1 MLFDLGFM
9 VGKRQRSLR
18 KKPAPEKTGQ
28 KKQTRQKAGQ
38 GAGSGYPATTTWNF
52 DVGLGAV
59 RSVVRGEVAGSVRLV
74 AFVLLALAVWVAVSW
89 TADWTAASAS
99 SLAVQEGR
107 YRTLVA
113 LAEEYRAL
121 APAAGSGTEAVD
133 VPTVFTQVSERMS
146 LGSRVNL
153 FHLLNQA
160 LNQGFQFLRLKSLIH
175 LLLKNK
181 LLVRIIS
188 LDIITLLKMPNL

>member
-1 MLFDLGFM
+1 MTF
-9 VGKRQRSLR
+9 K
-18 KKPAPEKTGQ
+18 
-28 KKQTRQKAGQ
+28 
-38 GAGSGYPATTTWNF
+38 TWNF

-146 LGSRVNL
+146 LGSRVNRIAPDGR
-153 FHLLNQA
+153 NQSIEV
-160 LNQGFQFLRLKSLIH
+160 NRLYAEELTE
-175 LLLKNK
+175 
-181 LLVRIIS
+181 LVRELSARGVHFLSSEIRALPAGQERLFTVSAIIGPLGAEGPS
-188 LDIITLLKMPNL
+188 ARREPER

>member
-1 MLFDLGFM
+1 MTF
-9 VGKRQRSLR
+9 K
-18 KKPAPEKTGQ
+18 
-28 KKQTRQKAGQ
+28 
-38 GAGSGYPATTTWNF
+38 TWNF

-89 TADWTAASAS
+89 TADWTAESAS

-146 LGSRVNL
+146 LGSRVNRIAPDGR
-153 FHLLNQA
+153 NQSIEV
-160 LNQGFQFLRLKSLIH
+160 NRLYAEELTE
-175 LLLKNK
+175 
-181 LLVRIIS
+181 LVRELAARGVHFLSSEIRALPAGQERLFTVSAIIGPVKG
-188 LDIITLLKMPNL
+188 DAGR

>member
-1 MLFDLGFM
+1 MTF
-9 VGKRQRSLR
+9 K
-18 KKPAPEKTGQ
+18 
-28 KKQTRQKAGQ
+28 
-38 GAGSGYPATTTWNF
+38 TWNF

-74 AFVLLALAVWVAVSW
+74 AFVLLALAVWTV
-89 TADWTAASAS
+89 DWTAASAS
-99 SLAVQEGR
+99 RLAVQEGR

-146 LGSRVNL
+146 LGSRVNRIAPDGR
-153 FHLLNQA
+153 NQSIEV
-160 LNQGFQFLRLKSLIH
+160 NRLYAEELTE
-175 LLLKNK
+175 
-181 LLVRIIS
+181 LVRELSARGVHFLSSEIRALPAGQERLFTVSAIIGPLGAEGPS
-188 LDIITLLKMPNL
+188 ARREPDR

>member
-1 MLFDLGFM
+1 MTF
-9 VGKRQRSLR
+9 K
-18 KKPAPEKTGQ
+18 
-28 KKQTRQKAGQ
+28 
-38 GAGSGYPATTTWNF
+38 TWNF

-99 SLAVQEGR
+99 RLAVQEGR

-146 LGSRVNL
+146 LGSRVNRIAPDGR
-153 FHLLNQA
+153 NQSIEV
-160 LNQGFQFLRLKSLIH
+160 NRLYAEELTE
-175 LLLKNK
+175 
-181 LLVRIIS
+181 LVRELAARGVHFLSSEIRALPAGQERLFTVSAIIGP
-188 LDIITLLKMPNL
+188 LGTEGPAARQEPDR

>member
-1 MLFDLGFM
+1 MTF
-9 VGKRQRSLR
+9 K
-18 KKPAPEKTGQ
+18 
-28 KKQTRQKAGQ
+28 
-38 GAGSGYPATTTWNF
+38 TWNF

-89 TADWTAASAS
+89 TADWTAESAS

-121 APAAGSGTEAVD
+121 APDAGSGTEAVD

-146 LGSRVNL
+146 LGSRVNRIAPDGR
-153 FHLLNQA
+153 NQSIEV
-160 LNQGFQFLRLKSLIH
+160 NRLYAEELTE
-175 LLLKNK
+175 
-181 LLVRIIS
+181 LVRELAARGVHFLSSEIRALPAGQERLFTVSAIIGPLGAEGPS
-188 LDIITLLKMPNL
+188 ARREPDR

>member
-1 MLFDLGFM
+1 MTF
-9 VGKRQRSLR
+9 K
-18 KKPAPEKTGQ
+18 
-28 KKQTRQKAGQ
+28 
-38 GAGSGYPATTTWNF
+38 TWNF

-146 LGSRVNL
+146 LGSRVNRIAPDGR
-153 FHLLNQA
+153 NQSIEV
-160 LNQGFQFLRLKSLIH
+160 NRLYAEELTE
-175 LLLKNK
+175 
-181 LLVRIIS
+181 LVRELAARGVHFLSSEIRALPAGQERLFTVSAIIGS
-188 LDIITLLKMPNL
+188 LGAEEPSARREPDR

>member
-1 MLFDLGFM
+1 MTF
-9 VGKRQRSLR
+9 K
-18 KKPAPEKTGQ
+18 
-28 KKQTRQKAGQ
+28 
-38 GAGSGYPATTTWNF
+38 TWNF

-146 LGSRVNL
+146 LGSRVNRIAPDGR
-153 FHLLNQA
+153 NQSIEV
-160 LNQGFQFLRLKSLIH
+160 NRLYAEELTE
-175 LLLKNK
+175 
-181 LLVRIIS
+181 LVRELAMRGVHFLSSEIRALPAGQERLFTVSAIIGPLGTEGS
-188 LDIITLLKMPNL
+188 AARQEPDR

>member
-1 MLFDLGFM
+1 MTF
-9 VGKRQRSLR
+9 K
-18 KKPAPEKTGQ
+18 
-28 KKQTRQKAGQ
+28 
-38 GAGSGYPATTTWNF
+38 TWNF

-146 LGSRVNL
+146 LGSRVNRIAPDGRNQSIEVNRLYAEELEELIRELAARGVHFLSSEVRALPSGQERL
-153 FHLLNQA
+153 FTVSA
-160 LNQGFQFLRLKSLIH
+160 
-175 LLLKNK
+175 
-181 LLVRIIS
+181 IIGAAQREGAR
-188 LDIITLLKMPNL
+188 

>member
-1 MLFDLGFM
+1 MTF
-9 VGKRQRSLR
+9 K
-18 KKPAPEKTGQ
+18 
-28 KKQTRQKAGQ
+28 
-38 GAGSGYPATTTWNF
+38 TWNF

-89 TADWTAASAS
+89 TADWTAESAS

-146 LGSRVNL
+146 LGSRVNRIAPDGR
-153 FHLLNQA
+153 NQSIEV
-160 LNQGFQFLRLKSLIH
+160 NRLYAEELTE
-175 LLLKNK
+175 
-181 LLVRIIS
+181 LVRELS
-188 LDIITLLKMPNL
+188 ARGVRRPDRKSVV